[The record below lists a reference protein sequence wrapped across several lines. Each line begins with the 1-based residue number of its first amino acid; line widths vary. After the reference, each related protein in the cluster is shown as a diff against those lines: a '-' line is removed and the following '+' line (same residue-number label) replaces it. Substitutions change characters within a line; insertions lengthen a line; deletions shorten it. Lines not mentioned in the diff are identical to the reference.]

1 MADLS
6 VLIRLHK
13 HELDGKRRALGELY
27 TAMSILERERRTV
40 ERLYELEKQ
49 AVDASGDI
57 NFTFANY
64 TEKVRQKRKE
74 IDEAEAEL
82 EKQIEAAKESLME
95 TFGEMKKY
103 EMTQEERE
111 RIEEEERRFREAK
124 ELDDIG
130 LEGFRRKG
138 EQQE

>member
-130 LEGFRRKG
+130 IEGFRRK
-138 EQQE
+138 EEDR